1 VVYIKK
7 KKKKKKNK
15 NKKKIK
21 KKKKKKKRE
30 CKHYKLFSELWCWY
44 SPYSFPNQF
53 WYTKPNDDDSDDNN
67 ENEYF

>member
-1 VVYIKK
+1 VVYI
-7 KKKKKKNK
+7 
-15 NKKKIK
+15 
-21 KKKKKKKRE
+21 KKKKKKRE